1 MKIVYRILLLACL
14 TVLFAVPAVDA
25 QEKVKP
31 QLAILPFT
39 LNGAGDLAYLKEG
52 IRTMLASRID
62 ARAEIG
68 KVVIGKGG
76 SDPAAAAKT
85 LAADLVLTG
94 SITAL
99 GSSVSI
105 DVQLLT
111 VATDDS
117 ASFFAVAANQSGVI
131 GAVDQL
137 ASDIIA
143 RISGEARQ
151 ARSVDQVAVSAPVP
165 VRVPSPPL
173 AVAATGSSLN
183 ATRSQFLAMEVQV
196 MDVGDV
202 FGDGDE
208 VLVLAEKH
216 KISFYRQEGNRLVD
230 AGGITDGPKYARV
243 VALNL
248 ADLNGNGRAEV
259 YVSASSGNGPSSYA
273 VEWNGKTFVRLFDRQ
288 RWYIRPI
295 VLPGQGLILAGQLA
309 GNEGPVNPAIYKLA
323 QKDGKLQRGEKLAVP
338 EEVNLYDFVMG
349 DFTGDGQVEI
359 AVQTQQRELLLYT
372 RQGDVL
378 WRGSGKYGF
387 TRRFIGE
394 ASGVASDQPAN
405 FQVLTRLVARDLD
418 RDGRPELVVM
428 KNPDG
433 LSASLKTIGSFTGGS
448 IDVMHWNGV
457 TFEEQ
462 WSSGEIGSYLATFQ
476 VNDAGSRLYLGLVSK
491 KSGTL
496 FKALRS
502 AVASYGLADI
512 GGQR

>member
-1 MKIVYRILLLACL
+1 MKIIFRLFLLACL

-52 IRTMLASRID
+52 IRTMLVSRID

-105 DVQLLT
+105 DVRLLT
-111 VATDDS
+111 VATNDS

-143 RISGEARQ
+143 RISAEARP
-151 ARSVDQVAVSAPVP
+151 ARSADQVAVSAPAP
-165 VRVPSPPL
+165 VKVVSPPL
-173 AVAATGSSLN
+173 AVVAPVPSLN

-216 KISFYRQEGNRLVD
+216 KISFYRQEGNRLVA
-230 AGGITDGPKYARV
+230 AGTITDGPKYARV

-259 YVSASSGNGPSSYA
+259 YVSASSGNSPSSYA
-273 VEWNGKTFVRLFDRQ
+273 VEWNGKSFVRLFDRQ
-288 RWYIRPI
+288 RWYVRPM
-295 VLPGQGLILAGQLA
+295 VLPGQGLVLAGQQA

-323 QKDGKLQRGEKLAVP
+323 QKDGKLQKGEELALPVI
-338 EEVNLYDFVMG
+338 EVNLYDFVLG
-349 DFTGDGQVEI
+349 DFTGDGQTEI
-359 AVQTQQRELLLYT
+359 AVQTQQRELLLYN
-372 RQGDVL
+372 RAGDVL

-387 TRRFIGE
+387 TQRFIGE

-405 FQVLTRLVARDLD
+405 FQVLTRLLAMDLD
-418 RDGRPELVVM
+418 RDGRSELIVM
-428 KNPDG
+428 KNPEG
-433 LSASLKTIGSFTGGS
+433 LSASFKTIGGFTGGS

-457 TFEEQ
+457 TFEER

-476 VNDAGSRLYLGLVSK
+476 INDAGSRLYLGLVSK
-491 KSGTL
+491 KSGLL
-496 FKALRS
+496 FGSYQSVVAGFDLS
-502 AVASYGLADI
+502 A
-512 GGQR
+512 R